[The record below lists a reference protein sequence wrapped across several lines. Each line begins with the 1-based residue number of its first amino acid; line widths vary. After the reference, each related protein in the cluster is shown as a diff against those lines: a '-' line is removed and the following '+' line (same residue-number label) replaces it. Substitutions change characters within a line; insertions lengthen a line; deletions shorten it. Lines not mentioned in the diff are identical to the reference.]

1 MSEYI
6 DKVVKVINT
15 DGFQFQDSNELEMY
29 IGKIGIIKI
38 DHNYG
43 FRNRFIVE
51 FYDKNVNDIDNQKGK
66 ICFAIDNLE
75 FIGKNEEKDK
85 IKEDVNDNTLPDDN
99 INKNNLQDIIKQ
111 MLNVIGDYEGSKISM
126 GIWPPNE
133 IYFLVYETEALIE
146 IDKKEK
152 CAYLNT
158 DTMTHHLTSSML
170 DELNQ
175 IVKII
180 DDNIDVILECVK

>member
-1 MSEYI
+1 MSKYI
-6 DKVVKVINT
+6 DKIVKVINT

-43 FRNRFIVE
+43 FRNRFIIE
-51 FYDKNVNDIDNQKGK
+51 FYDKNVNDIDSQKGK
-66 ICFAIDNLE
+66 LCFAIDNLE

-85 IKEDVNDNTLPDDN
+85 IKENVNDNTLPN
-99 INKNNLQDIIKQ
+99 SNKNLQNVIKQ
-111 MLNVIGDYEGSKISM
+111 MLNVVGDYEGSKLTINIWSFDNIS
-126 GIWPPNE
+126 IYVYENE
-133 IYFLVYETEALIE
+133 IPIV
-146 IDKKEK
+146 IDIKNK
-152 CAYLNT
+152 YSYIDTNT
-158 DTMTHHLTSSML
+158 MDNHLTSSML

-180 DDNIDVILECVK
+180 DDNIYVILECVK

>member
-85 IKEDVNDNTLPDDN
+85 EDVNDNTLPDDN

-158 DTMTHHLTSSML
+158 DTMTHHLTASML
-170 DELNQ
+170 DELCQ

-180 DDNIDVILECVK
+180 DDNIDVILECL

>member
-1 MSEYI
+1 MSKYI

-43 FRNRFIVE
+43 FNNRFIIE
-51 FYDKNVNDIDNQKGK
+51 FYDKNVNDIDSQKGK
-66 ICFAIDNLE
+66 LCFAIDNLE

-85 IKEDVNDNTLPDDN
+85 IKENVNNNILPNSNT
-99 INKNNLQDIIKQ
+99 NLQSIIKQ
-111 MLNVIGDYEGSKISM
+111 ILNIIGDYEGSKLSLH
-126 GIWPPNE
+126 IWPFSE
-133 IYFLVYETEALIE
+133 ICVYIYETEIS
-146 IDKKEK
+146 IVINVKEK
-152 CAYLNT
+152 YAYIDT
-158 DTMTHHLTSSML
+158 DTMDNHLTASML
-170 DELNQ
+170 DELCQ

-180 DDNIDVILECVK
+180 DDNIDVFMECVK

>member
-6 DKVVKVINT
+6 DKIVKVINT

-43 FRNRFIVE
+43 FRNRFIIE
-51 FYDKNVNDIDNQKGK
+51 FYDKNVNDIDSQKGK
-66 ICFAIDNLE
+66 LCFAIDNLE

-85 IKEDVNDNTLPDDN
+85 IKEDVNDNILPDNN
-99 INKNNLQDIIKQ
+99 INKNNLQNIIKQ
-111 MLNVIGDYEGSKISM
+111 MLNIIGDNEGSKLSLH
-126 GIWPPNE
+126 IWPSGE
-133 IYFLVYETEALIE
+133 ICFYIYETEIPVVINVKNKYVY
-146 IDKKEK
+146 ID
-152 CAYLNT
+152 T
-158 DTMTHHLTSSML
+158 DTMDHHLTASML
-170 DELNQ
+170 NELCQ

-180 DDNIDVILECVK
+180 DDNIKVILECL

>member
-6 DKVVKVINT
+6 DKIVKVINT

-51 FYDKNVNDIDNQKGK
+51 FYDKNVNDIDSQKGK
-66 ICFAIDNLE
+66 LCFAIDNLE

-85 IKEDVNDNTLPDDN
+85 IKEDVNGNTLPN
-99 INKNNLQDIIKQ
+99 SNTNLQSIIKQ
-111 MLNVIGDYEGSKISM
+111 MLNVIGDYEGSKLSLN
-126 GIWPPNE
+126 IWPSGE
-133 IYFLVYETEALIE
+133 ICFYIYETEIPVVINVKNKYVY
-146 IDKKEK
+146 ID
-152 CAYLNT
+152 T
-158 DTMTHHLTSSML
+158 DTMDHHLTASML
-170 DELNQ
+170 NELCQ

-180 DDNIDVILECVK
+180 DDNIKVILECL

>member
-1 MSEYI
+1 MSKYI

-43 FRNRFIVE
+43 FNNRFIIE
-51 FYDKNVNDIDNQKGK
+51 FYDKNVNDIDSQKGK
-66 ICFAIDNLE
+66 LCFAIDNLE

-85 IKEDVNDNTLPDDN
+85 IKENVNNNILPNSNT
-99 INKNNLQDIIKQ
+99 NLQSIIKQ
-111 MLNVIGDYEGSKISM
+111 ILNIIGDYEGSKLSLN
-126 GIWPPNE
+126 IWPFDNISIYVYDNE
-133 IYFLVYETEALIE
+133 IPIV
-146 IDKKEK
+146 IDIKEK
-152 CAYLNT
+152 YAYIDT
-158 DTMTHHLTSSML
+158 DTMNNHLTSSML
-170 DELNQ
+170 DELSQ

-180 DDNIDVILECVK
+180 DNNIDVFLGCL

>member
-6 DKVVKVINT
+6 DKIVKVINT

-43 FRNRFIVE
+43 FNNRFIIE
-51 FYDKNVNDIDNQKGK
+51 FYDKNINDIDSQKGK
-66 ICFAIDNLE
+66 LCFAIDNLE

-99 INKNNLQDIIKQ
+99 INKNNLQNIIKQ
-111 MLNVIGDYEGSKISM
+111 MLNVIGIHEGSKLSLN
-126 GIWPPNE
+126 IWPPNE
-133 IYFLVYETEALIE
+133 ICIYVYDSE
-146 IDKKEK
+146 IPIVINIKEK
-152 CAYLNT
+152 YAYVDT
-158 DTMTHHLTSSML
+158 DIMEHHLTSSML
-170 DELNQ
+170 NELCQ

-180 DDNIDVILECVK
+180 DDNIDMFMECLK

>member
-1 MSEYI
+1 MSKYI
-6 DKVVKVINT
+6 GKIVKVINI
-15 DGFQFQDSNELEMY
+15 DGFKFQDSNELEMY

-43 FRNRFIVE
+43 FRNKFIVE

-85 IKEDVNDNTLPDDN
+85 IKDKEDVNDDILPNSNT
-99 INKNNLQDIIKQ
+99 NLQDIIKQ
-111 MLNVIGDYEGSKISM
+111 ILNVIGNYEGSKLTIN
-126 GIWPPNE
+126 IWPFDNISIYVYDNE
-133 IYFLVYETEALIE
+133 IPIV
-146 IDKKEK
+146 IDIKEK
-152 CAYLNT
+152 YAYI
-158 DTMTHHLTSSML
+158 DTNMIDAHLTSSML
-170 DELNQ
+170 DELSQ

-180 DDNIDVILECVK
+180 DDNIDVFMECL

>member
-1 MSEYI
+1 MSKYI
-6 DKVVKVINT
+6 DKIVKVINT

-43 FRNRFIVE
+43 FRNRFIIE
-51 FYDKNVNDIDNQKGK
+51 FYDKNVNDIDSQKGK
-66 ICFAIDNLE
+66 LCFAIDNLE

-85 IKEDVNDNTLPDDN
+85 DKEDVNDNTLPNSNKN
-99 INKNNLQDIIKQ
+99 INLQSVIKQ
-111 MLNVIGDYEGSKISM
+111 MLNVVDDYEGSKLSLH
-126 GIWPPNE
+126 IWPSGE
-133 IYFLVYETEALIE
+133 ICIYIYETEIPIV
-146 IDKKEK
+146 IDIKEK
-152 CAYLNT
+152 YAYIDT
-158 DTMTHHLTSSML
+158 DTMNNHLTSSML